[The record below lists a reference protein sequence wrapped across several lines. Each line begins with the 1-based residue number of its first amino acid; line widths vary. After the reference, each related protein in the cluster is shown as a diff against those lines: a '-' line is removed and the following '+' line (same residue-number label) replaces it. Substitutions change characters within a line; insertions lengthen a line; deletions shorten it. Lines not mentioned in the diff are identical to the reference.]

1 MKSLKKLMAALSIAA
16 LAGFLPACGSE
27 PSKETV
33 TSEDTVVGTG
43 ATVVS
48 GDTVTV
54 DYVGTFTNGTQ
65 FDANANYPV
74 RIGVGAVIKG
84 WDQGIPG
91 MRVGGVRKLTV
102 PPSLAYG
109 KDGNSAIPGNSTLIF
124 VITLKAIAGK

>member
-1 MKSLKKLMAALSIAA
+1 MLAALFA
-16 LAGFLPACGSE
+16 LFLPACGSE
-27 PSKETV
+27 PSNETV
-33 TSEDTVVGTG
+33 TTEDTIVGTG

-54 DYVGTFTNGTQ
+54 GYVGTLTNGTQ
-65 FDANANYPV
+65 FDSSTGYTT

-91 MRVGGVRKLTV
+91 MKVGGVRKLTI

-109 KDGNSAIPGNSTLIF
+109 KDGNSSIPGNSTLIF
-124 VITLKAIAGK
+124 VITLKGIAGK